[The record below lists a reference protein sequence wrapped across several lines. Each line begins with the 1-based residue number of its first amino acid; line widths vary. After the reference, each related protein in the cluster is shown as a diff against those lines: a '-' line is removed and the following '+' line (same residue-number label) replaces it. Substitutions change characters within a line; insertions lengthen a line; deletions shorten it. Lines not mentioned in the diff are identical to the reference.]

1 MRTVH
6 ADPARGAVVRLREAT
21 RCPDRHPG
29 LLKKPKQLVE
39 LRGSP
44 RLGRGHRRSGV
55 ARARGVKPGSQPWD
69 LGHVDAR
76 FDRGPLAKLTHG
88 ETEQAPH
95 GKPTGLSPPT
105 SRTTCPDGLEGG
117 LAVNPALPQ
126 AAPSPTHRAVSDG
139 GVLLVG
145 FA

>member
-1 MRTVH
+1 MSSGNNSRSIRCQTPVTAVGPRACRRT
-6 ADPARGAVVRLREAT
+6 R
-21 RCPDRHPG
+21 
-29 LLKKPKQLVE
+29 
-39 LRGSP
+39 
-44 RLGRGHRRSGV
+44 
-55 ARARGVKPGSQPWD
+55 
-69 LGHVDAR
+69 R

-145 FA
+145 